1 MEEVDYL
8 ERAVITNYLNQI
20 PTAVTW
26 FGTRY
31 PLIHLQSDL
40 TSHLYLTWESVL

>member
-8 ERAVITNYLNQI
+8 ERAVITNQI

-40 TSHLYLTWESVL
+40 MSHLYLTWESVL